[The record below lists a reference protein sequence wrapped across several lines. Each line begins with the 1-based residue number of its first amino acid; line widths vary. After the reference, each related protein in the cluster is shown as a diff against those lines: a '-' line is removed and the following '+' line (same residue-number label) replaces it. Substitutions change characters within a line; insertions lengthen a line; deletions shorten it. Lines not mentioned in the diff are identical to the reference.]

1 MSSGMRI
8 IVAESEQKFNLR
20 AASLVVE
27 TIESLEKPL
36 VTFPTG
42 MTPRGMYRALVA
54 EYYQRV
60 FGRDLPESIAGKA

>member
-1 MSSGMRI
+1 LLK
-8 IVAESEQKFNLR
+8 SEQKFNLR

-42 MTPRGMYRALVA
+42 MTPRGHVS
-54 EYYQRV
+54 
-60 FGRDLPESIAGKA
+60 GAGGGIS